1 MSRPALNFG
10 LNKNWNNFPRFLR
23 GSSTGPPPS
32 HSMSDPISPALR
44 ALNARYLDQY
54 FGVWCVHPQ
63 RFAATVERVRTI
75 DLKLHVREQNLQ
87 REAAAAASNGNS
99 AAP

>member
-1 MSRPALNFG
+1 
-10 LNKNWNNFPRFLR
+10 
-23 GSSTGPPPS
+23 
-32 HSMSDPISPALR
+32 MSDPISPALR

-63 RFAATVERVRTI
+63 RFAAAVERVRTI

-99 AAP
+99 AAPRSYPYDLRSDGTAIVEISGTLMKQESSLDDS